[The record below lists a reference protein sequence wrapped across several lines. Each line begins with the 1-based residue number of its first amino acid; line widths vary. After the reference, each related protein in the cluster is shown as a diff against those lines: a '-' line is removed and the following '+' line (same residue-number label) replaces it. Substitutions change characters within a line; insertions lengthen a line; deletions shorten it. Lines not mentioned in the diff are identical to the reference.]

1 MIRPFIA
8 SISGK
13 GGSGKTTLT
22 ALLLKVL
29 LESGSNDDII
39 VIDADPAMN
48 LHELL
53 GVNVEKS
60 IAEIVEEFRRKVD
73 DVEVAVGFSKDAL
86 IEYWV
91 YRAIVEANGFDFL
104 SMGRGEGE
112 GCYCYVNAV
121 LTKITGKL
129 VKNYSVVLMDM
140 EAGLEHLSRR
150 TDRYVDTLIVMVDPS
165 MMSFKT
171 AEKIKQLVREV
182 NIEAKHMYIVGNRLP
197 KSSEGKLRE
206 WSEKVGYEFAGMIPE
221 DEMILE
227 YSVNGKPILDLPSNS
242 PAVMAAREIARNIK
256 LID

>member
-29 LESGSNDDII
+29 LESNSNDDII

-48 LHELL
+48 LHELI

-60 IAEIVEEFRRKVD
+60 VADIIEEFKRKVD

-86 IEYWV
+86 IEYWI

-112 GCYCYVNAV
+112 GCYCYINAV
-121 LTKITGKL
+121 LTRISGKL
-129 VKNYSVVLMDM
+129 IRNYSVVLMDM

-165 MMSFKT
+165 LMSFKT
-171 AEKIKQLVREV
+171 AEKIKQLVEEV
-182 NIEAKHMYIVGNRLP
+182 NIEAKHMYIVGNKIP
-197 KSSEGKLRE
+197 KSNEDKLRE
-206 WSEKVGYEFAGMIPE
+206 WSKKIGYQFAGIIPE
-221 DEMILE
+221 DKMILE
-227 YSVNGKPILDLPSNS
+227 YSINGKSILELPSNN
-242 PAVMAAREIARNIK
+242 PAVIAAREIARNIK